1 MPMGIDCVLSMA
13 ERMHKQRGPG
23 EDNFLDAT
31 TLRGKVRDLPYL
43 ARHQIY
49 FGHYRFGIHDHLS
62 RPGVYL
68 SLMRAPLE
76 RLVSEIK
83 HVTRHAKSMFHP
95 RMASGLGLQE
105 LVDSHKGWHFDN
117 LTTRMFAGRVGPALC
132 GACPFRTRGAQCHGA
147 LCVCRSSSFVRCLAV
162 GNIRDLAA

>member
-1 MPMGIDCVLSMA
+1 MPMGIDYVLSTA
-13 ERMHKQRGPG
+13 EADAQTTGTGK
-23 EDNFLDAT
+23 DNFLDAS
-31 TLRGKVRDLPYL
+31 TLRGKVRNLPYL

-83 HVTRHAKSMFHP
+83 HVSPP
-95 RMASGLGLQE
+95 REIEVPRAAWRLDWDFRKLSR
-105 LVDSHKGWHFDN
+105 
-117 LTTRMFAGRVGPALC
+117 TTRDGISTISR
-132 GACPFRTRGAQCHGA
+132 RG
-147 LCVCRSSSFVRCLAV
+147 CLP
-162 GNIRDLAA
+162 GG